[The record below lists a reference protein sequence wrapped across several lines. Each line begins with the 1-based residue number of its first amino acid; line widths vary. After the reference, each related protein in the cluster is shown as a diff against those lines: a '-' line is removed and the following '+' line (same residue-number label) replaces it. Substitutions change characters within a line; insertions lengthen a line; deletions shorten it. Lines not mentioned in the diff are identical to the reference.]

1 MPKRFFITILI
12 TLIGLASVDAR
23 NAPDNGIASVDGLA
37 ARLVMADSSE
47 AVQSVVRSGRD
58 AGLSDVQIATAFGLA
73 LETCLQEGPREHL
86 PILMNGFEEL
96 VVESDESVE
105 GISNAF
111 EAGQQLARTRAEA
124 GRPMIAPEDPEAPG
138 IRLPQAPLHSSP
150 VGGGS
155 SAKGATGGG
164 GGGVVSGGASPS

>member
-23 NAPDNGIASVDGLA
+23 NAAGNGITSVDGLA
-37 ARLVMADSSE
+37 DSLVMADSSE
-47 AVQSVVRSGRD
+47 AVQSVMRSGRD

-73 LETCLQEGPREHL
+73 LETALQEGPREHL

-96 VVESDESVE
+96 VVESAESVE
-105 GISNAF
+105 VISNAF